1 MLKNSGLFKE
11 EKSPPQSTINLDSGL
26 ASQNTQIFMIQP
38 MYFQLSQALQM
49 LHLAYVK
56 WMPHDVVL
64 SLSQHCF
71 HFCQMFVYSHY
82 ASISSVCND
91 GWWPTGGLQKAFWCF
106 LLINF
111 SRHDFIS
118 KWVQKPNTAVI
129 KYLTLKPTNSVTK
142 WLIAL
147 WL

>member
-56 WMPHDVVL
+56 
-64 SLSQHCF
+64 
-71 HFCQMFVYSHY
+71 
-82 ASISSVCND
+82 
-91 GWWPTGGLQKAFWCF
+91 
-106 LLINF
+106 
-111 SRHDFIS
+111 
-118 KWVQKPNTAVI
+118 
-129 KYLTLKPTNSVTK
+129 
-142 WLIAL
+142 
-147 WL
+147 